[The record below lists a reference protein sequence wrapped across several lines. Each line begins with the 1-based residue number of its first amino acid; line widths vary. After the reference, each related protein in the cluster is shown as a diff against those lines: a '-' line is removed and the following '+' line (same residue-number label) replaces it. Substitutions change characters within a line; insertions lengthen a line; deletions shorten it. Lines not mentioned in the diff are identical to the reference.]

1 MMLNA
6 AVAESL
12 SQYADRLEAAQDFE
26 AELHDLIKEVI
37 AAHERILF
45 DGNGYGEEWVKE
57 ATEVR
62 GLSNLKTTADAMP
75 HLLDE
80 KNAKMLIE
88 HKVFTRTELESRYE
102 IMLEN
107 YVKTVNIEGQTMV
120 DMVRRN
126 YLPAIEDYLFS
137 IAQATAMM
145 QKVSKNVKCQF
156 EISTI
161 ERLSELTDKI
171 LERVEDLEGALQTLK
186 QCDDITESSCLVRD
200 EVIPKME
207 HLRIYVDEAEMRT
220 GENYWPFPSY
230 GKLLFSVH

>member
-1 MMLNA
+1 M
-6 AVAESL
+6 
-12 SQYADRLEAAQDFE
+12 
-26 AELHDLIKEVI
+26 
-37 AAHERILF
+37 
-45 DGNGYGEEWVKE
+45 KE

-80 KNAKMLIE
+80 KNMKMLIE
-88 HKVFTRTELESRYE
+88 HKVFTKTELESRCE

-145 QKVSKNVKCQF
+145 QKVSKNVKCQY

-171 LERVEDLEGALQTLK
+171 LERVEDLEAALQTLK